1 MIANWAP
8 KQIHAWEHKRHCFIP
23 PCELDIFT
31 CLRNDKKTVF
41 TTALNFTGLLKG
53 HMKLV
58 QNLNGISMNYMPSL
72 MPFVNTSVHAS
83 SILAVSQKHCQY
95 CMFIWCYFLP
105 YLLFIFWYMSCFSL
119 QMFRKQLFLSWLS
132 RTLIVHFHLVAISKA
147 RARF

>member
-1 MIANWAP
+1 MIVNWVP
-8 KQIHAWEHKRHCFIP
+8 KQIHAWEHKLHCFIP

-31 CLRNDKKTVF
+31 CLRNDKKTVS
-41 TTALNFTGLLKG
+41 LRPSILL
-53 HMKLV
+53 V
-58 QNLNGISMNYMPSL
+58 FSRDTWNLCRTWMEFPWITCQAWCPL
-72 MPFVNTSVHAS
+72 SVHAS
-83 SILAVSQKHCQY
+83 SIMAVSQKHCQY